1 MGACE
6 LLQSRKVTRLC
17 HFTKVS
23 SLTHILLN
31 ESGILASSSVNDKEF
46 INDSERY
53 DGNSDYVCCSIQYP
67 NWWYYNK
74 VEKQNQNSVFKNWVV
89 LYIDLSILKNRKCKF
104 CPCNAAKK
112 RGYYI
117 FENEN
122 KILDLYDSPNVL
134 NHKRTT
140 SMLSC
145 CPTDDQAEIQIQNN
159 VPLRYI
165 RGIAVGND
173 EIARQVYSILKTYNL
188 SIPIIKSLDIFLTS
202 SSNLIRRGIFPSEER
217 VNY

>member
-74 VEKQNQNSVFKNWVV
+74 VEKQNQNSVF
-89 LYIDLSILKNRKCKF
+89 
-104 CPCNAAKK
+104 
-112 RGYYI
+112 
-117 FENEN
+117 
-122 KILDLYDSPNVL
+122 
-134 NHKRTT
+134 
-140 SMLSC
+140 
-145 CPTDDQAEIQIQNN
+145 
-159 VPLRYI
+159 
-165 RGIAVGND
+165 
-173 EIARQVYSILKTYNL
+173 
-188 SIPIIKSLDIFLTS
+188 
-202 SSNLIRRGIFPSEER
+202 
-217 VNY
+217 

>member
-1 MGACE
+1 MSAYD
-6 LLQSRKVTRLC
+6 LLLSRGVTRLC

-31 ESGILASSSVNDKEF
+31 KDGILASSSLSDKEF

-53 DGNSDYVCCSIQYP
+53 DGNLDYVCCSIQYP

-74 VEKQNQNSVFKNWVV
+74 IEKRDQNSVFKNWVV
-89 LYIDLSILKNRKCKF
+89 LYIDLSILNNRKCKF
-104 CPCNAAKK
+104 CPCNAAKN

-122 KILDLYDSPNVL
+122 NILDLYKSPNSL
-134 NHKRTT
+134 NQQRTQL
-140 SMLSC
+140 MLSC

-159 VPLRYI
+159 IPLIYI
-165 RGIAVGND
+165 SGIAVGND
-173 EIARQVYSILKTYNL
+173 QVARQVYSILKTYNL
-188 SIPIIKSLDIFLTS
+188 SIPIIKSPDIFLTS
-202 SSNLIRRGIFPSEER
+202 SSNLIRKGVFPIEEK

>member
-74 VEKQNQNSVFKNWVV
+74 VEKQNKRKV
-89 LYIDLSILKNRKCKF
+89 LIGRIFSLYNCKSESILNKDIRYCNKDCYNSYNTKF
-104 CPCNAAKK
+104 F
-112 RGYYI
+112 R
-117 FENEN
+117 
-122 KILDLYDSPNVL
+122 L
-134 NHKRTT
+134 
-140 SMLSC
+140 
-145 CPTDDQAEIQIQNN
+145 
-159 VPLRYI
+159 
-165 RGIAVGND
+165 
-173 EIARQVYSILKTYNL
+173 
-188 SIPIIKSLDIFLTS
+188 
-202 SSNLIRRGIFPSEER
+202 
-217 VNY
+217 